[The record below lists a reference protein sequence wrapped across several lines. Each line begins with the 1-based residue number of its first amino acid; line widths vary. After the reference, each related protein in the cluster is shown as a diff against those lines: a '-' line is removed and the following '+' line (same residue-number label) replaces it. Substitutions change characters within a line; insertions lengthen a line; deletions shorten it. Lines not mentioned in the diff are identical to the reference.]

1 MSEDYRCGF
10 VAIVGRPNVGKSTLL
25 NTLLGQKISITSRKS
40 QTTRQQIL
48 GIKSTKEAQII
59 YIDTP
64 GLHRRRGRALNRYM
78 NREVIRAIAE
88 VDVIVFLIEALRWTD
103 EDQYVFG
110 QIERASRPIILA
122 VNKVDRV
129 LDKARLLPFIK
140 EMADRMAYAEII
152 PLSGLTG
159 KNISDLEK
167 EITARLP
174 AASPLFPEEQ
184 VTDRSERFFAAELI
198 REKLLRRLHQ
208 EVPHRLSV
216 AIEEFKQKSGILHIH
231 ATIWVER
238 PGQKQIAI
246 GQGGSVLKAVGEEAR
261 RDMERMF
268 GEKVFL
274 KTWVKVRE
282 DWSDDER
289 ALREFGFDAN

>member
-1 MSEDYRCGF
+1 MSEGYRCGF

-48 GIKSTKEAQII
+48 GIKTTKDAQII

-78 NREVIRAIAE
+78 NREVTRAIAE

-103 EDQYVFG
+103 EDQFVFR

-129 LDKARLLPFIK
+129 PDKARLLPFIK
-140 EMADRMAYAEII
+140 EMAGRMAYAEII

-174 AASPLFPEEQ
+174 AASPLFPDDQ

-216 AIEEFKQKSGILHIH
+216 AIEDFKQKNGILHIH
-231 ATIWVER
+231 GTIWVER

-246 GQGGSVLKAVGEEAR
+246 GRGGSVLKAVGEEAR

-282 DWSDDER
+282 DWSDYER